1 MKNRIKKHIAYHGV
15 LIAVLLLGLFLLV
28 ATAYDPRLQV
38 SVVVMTTVFYVIWA
52 LLHHYRQHDLTPQIV
67 VEYVLVGILGI
78 TVVFL
83 LIQ

>member
-1 MKNRIKKHIAYHGV
+1 VKERIKKHIAYHGV
-15 LIAVLLLGLFLLV
+15 LIAVMLLGLFLLV
-28 ATAYDPRLQV
+28 ATAYDPRLQTA
-38 SVVVMTTVFYVIWA
+38 VVVMTTFFYVVWA

-67 VEYVLVGILGI
+67 IEYVLIGILGI